1 MMKTP
6 NVNAFQVKKEFFAML
21 REHKDIDR
29 HSHWSDCKKKLESD
43 WRYRVVESAST
54 REDWFRDYVRMLK
67 EERKKEKEKEKD
79 HRHRDKDHHK
89 SDKKDRD
96 RKDVDKYKEKSSK
109 DRVEKD
115 NSKDKKQRRSEAP
128 AEENGKEKKE
138 VVPEKESGEVEDN
151 DEKPSKKEND
161 KEDAEDQS
169 DSEEDREKQK
179 RERERRAEASLR
191 EREREV
197 QRTLATHLRDRDKE
211 RQHHRHTEAVQHF
224 SALLADLV
232 RNGDL
237 AWREAK
243 RQLRKDHR
251 WELAESLDR
260 EEKERLFNEH
270 IEQLSRKKRDKFRE
284 LLDEVGASTELT
296 ASWRDIKKLL
306 KDDPRYLKFS
316 SSDRKC
322 EKEFKEY
329 IKDKLVAAKAD
340 FRELLQETKLI
351 TDKTYKKVQENS
363 AHLAEIEEI
372 LRKDRRFLVLEA
384 AAAERTRLLMGYLE
398 ELARRGPPPPPTA
411 SEPSRRPTTN

>member
-1 MMKTP
+1 MT
-6 NVNAFQVKKEFFAML
+6 FQ
-21 REHKDIDR
+21 
-29 HSHWSDCKKKLESD
+29 
-43 WRYRVVESAST
+43 
-54 REDWFRDYVRMLK
+54 
-67 EERKKEKEKEKD
+67 
-79 HRHRDKDHHK
+79 
-89 SDKKDRD
+89 
-96 RKDVDKYKEKSSK
+96 
-109 DRVEKD
+109 
-115 NSKDKKQRRSEAP
+115 
-128 AEENGKEKKE
+128 
-138 VVPEKESGEVEDN
+138 
-151 DEKPSKKEND
+151 
-161 KEDAEDQS
+161 
-169 DSEEDREKQK
+169 
-179 RERERRAEASLR
+179 
-191 EREREV
+191 
-197 QRTLATHLRDRDKE
+197 
-211 RQHHRHTEAVQHF
+211 
-224 SALLADLV
+224 V

-270 IEQLSRKKRDKFRE
+270 IEQLGRKKRDKFRE

-296 ASWRDIKKLL
+296 ASWKDIKKLL
-306 KDDPRYLKFS
+306 KDDPRYTKFS

-363 AHLAEIEEI
+363 ASLVEIEDI

-384 AAAERTRLLMGYLE
+384 AANERTRLLMGYLE

-411 SEPSRRPTTN
+411 SEPSRRPTTK

>member
-1 MMKTP
+1 
-6 NVNAFQVKKEFFAML
+6 ML

-54 REDWFRDYVRMLK
+54 REDWFRDYVRILK
-67 EERKKEKEKEKD
+67 DERKKEKEKDKD
-79 HRHRDKDHHK
+79 HRHREKDHK
-89 SDKKDRD
+89 TEKKDRD
-96 RKDVDKYKEKSSK
+96 RKDSDKGKETKSNK
-109 DRVEKD
+109 DRTDKD
-115 NSKDKKQRRSEAP
+115 NTKEKKQRKSEAP

-138 VVPEKESGEVEDN
+138 TVIEKESGEIEESD
-151 DEKPSKKEND
+151 DKSLKKEND
-161 KEDAEDQS
+161 KEEGDDHS

-270 IEQLSRKKRDKFRE
+270 IEQLGRKKRDKFRE

-296 ASWRDIKKLL
+296 ASWKDIKKSL

-340 FRELLQETKLI
+340 FRELLQ
-351 TDKTYKKVQENS
+351 
-363 AHLAEIEEI
+363 
-372 LRKDRRFLVLEA
+372 
-384 AAAERTRLLMGYLE
+384 
-398 ELARRGPPPPPTA
+398 
-411 SEPSRRPTTN
+411 